1 MLVQHLSVMSSKY
14 FFTDAAQ
21 DVHCVWA
28 GLSQTDA
35 DRYGLKPLTII
46 GLSVEGTRPKYLQL
60 FDDRDGVELH
70 RFLMEAWTDLE
81 VLAGVP
87 DQLLV
92 DPELLAEFDVVEC
105 VHSLAPGVEVAG
117 VMTKRTAA
125 SKRDLQQQSLE
136 MIHWKTSINSRPCDR
151 FNSDSPALGQINQ
164 ALKGAAI
171 TLARY
176 EASSHDRKRRDA
188 FCALL
193 ARPKR
198 YPQQRS
204 EGTAVHQARLK
215 PSAWM
220 TKGLKNLPEMVPGQE
235 LSVKYVGNVR
245 LIYLT
250 APEGDLE
257 YVSDDPWLKNT
268 LKALSFS
275 AEGIA
280 TLIGVSPEMV
290 RLFAS
295 GKSPLKVHSIQSLL
309 DELKECSVICP
320 ESALHA
326 DHAYN
331 LITDGLDVSF
341 STELVPTNP
350 LQKCQRYRY
359 MFVECHS
366 GGRHLM
372 LFEVGSAVDSDK
384 LVQELGNVEPEPFR
398 LGPTAYDLLCSL
410 TGATDLSDIKAARNL
425 VAAVGD
431 MVDLE
436 RHYQT
441 EFY

>member
-14 FFTDAAQ
+14 FFTDADQ
-21 DVHCVWA
+21 EVHCVWA

-60 FDDRDGVELH
+60 FDDREGLELQ
-70 RFLMEAWTDLE
+70 RFLKDAWTDLE

-92 DPELLAEFDVVEC
+92 DPELLAEFEVVEC
-105 VHSLAPGVEVAG
+105 VHSLAPAVEVVG

-136 MIHWKTSINSRPCDR
+136 MIHWKINPHTRPSDC
-151 FNSDSPALGQINQ
+151 FSADSPALGQINR
-164 ALKGAAI
+164 ALRDGAI
-171 TLARY
+171 SEARI
-176 EASSHDRKRRDA
+176 EASTHDRRRRDA
-188 FCALL
+188 FRALL

-198 YPQQRS
+198 APKQHP
-204 EGTAVHQARLK
+204 EGADAHQVRLK
-215 PSAWM
+215 PCGWM
-220 TKGLKNLPEMVPGQE
+220 AKGLKSLPEMVSGQE
-235 LSVKYVGNVR
+235 LTLEYVGNLR
-245 LIYLT
+245 LLYVT
-250 APEGDLE
+250 ASNGDLE
-257 YVSDDPWLKNT
+257 YVSDHLWLKNT
-268 LKALSFS
+268 LKSVTFS

-280 TLIGVSPEMV
+280 ALIGTQPEMV

-295 GKSPLKVHSIQSLL
+295 GKSPLNDGVIQTLIA
-309 DELKECSVICP
+309 ELEDCCVICP
-320 ESALHA
+320 ASALHA
-326 DHAYN
+326 DNAYN
-331 LITDGLDVSF
+331 LITCGLDVSF

-359 MFVECHS
+359 MFVDCHS
-366 GGRHLM
+366 EHRHLM

-384 LVQELGNVEPEPFR
+384 LIQELGNVEPEPFR

>member
-14 FFTDAAQ
+14 FFTDADQ
-21 DVHCVWA
+21 EVHCVWA

-35 DRYGLKPLTII
+35 DRYGLKPLTMI

-60 FDDRDGVELH
+60 FDDREGVELQ
-70 RFLMEAWTDLE
+70 RFLMDAWTDLE

-92 DPELLAEFDVVEC
+92 DPELLAEFEVVEC
-105 VHSLAPGVEVAG
+105 VHSLAPSVEVVG

-125 SKRDLQQQSLE
+125 SKRDLQQKSLE
-136 MIHWKTSINSRPCDR
+136 MIHWKTNPHTRPSDC
-151 FNSDSPALGQINQ
+151 FSADSPALGQINR
-164 ALKGAAI
+164 ALRDGAI
-171 TLARY
+171 SETRI
-176 EASSHDRKRRDA
+176 EASTHDRRRRDA
-188 FCALL
+188 FRALL

-198 YPQQRS
+198 APQQHP
-204 EGTAVHQARLK
+204 EGADALQVRLK
-215 PSAWM
+215 PCGWM
-220 TKGLKNLPEMVPGQE
+220 AKGLKSLPEMVSGQE
-235 LSVKYVGNVR
+235 LTLEYVGNLR
-245 LIYLT
+245 LLYVT
-250 APEGDLE
+250 ASKGDLE
-257 YVSDDPWLKNT
+257 YVSDHPWLKNT
-268 LKALSFS
+268 LKSVTFS

-280 TLIGVSPEMV
+280 ALIGIQPEMV

-295 GKSPLKVHSIQSLL
+295 GKSPLNDGVIQTLIA
-309 DELKECSVICP
+309 ELEDCCVICP
-320 ESALHA
+320 ASALHA
-326 DHAYN
+326 DNAYN
-331 LITDGLDVSF
+331 LITCGLDVSF

-350 LQKCQRYRY
+350 LQRCKRYRY
-359 MFVECHS
+359 MFVDCHS
-366 GGRHLM
+366 EHRHLM

-384 LVQELGNVEPEPFR
+384 LIQELGNVEPEPFR

-410 TGATDLSDIKAARNL
+410 TGATDLSDIKAARYL